1 MKYRNPRSLP
11 SVPPPDYRER
21 LHRLA
26 DFVDGI
32 RPDDF
37 TLDDWI
43 SRDGRRGC
51 ALGLA
56 ASQCEALKAQGLRL
70 GQDDL
75 PVYLGTGGL
84 DAITG
89 FFGITRRD
97 AKRVFGL
104 SGYPG
109 YPSPRR
115 TAAEL
120 RALASRQQCA
130 PAKGEMPAECADASV
145 LVSPFGRHIDF
156 CEGER
161 E

>member
-32 RPDDF
+32 SPDDF

-56 ASQCEALKAQGLRL
+56 ATHCEALKAHGLRL

-75 PVYLGTGGL
+75 PVYIGTGGL

-89 FFGITRRD
+89 FFGFTRRD
-97 AKRVFGL
+97 AKRVFGAQRL
-104 SGYPG
+104 SRLSKPAANGG
-109 YPSPRR
+109 GAAGVGEATTVRAGDGRDAGRMRRCLGAGVAIRSPYR
-115 TAAEL
+115 
-120 RALASRQQCA
+120 
-130 PAKGEMPAECADASV
+130 
-145 LVSPFGRHIDF
+145 FF
-156 CEGER
+156 
-161 E
+161 